1 MIHLGQKWWVPHES
15 SRPHTVTSA
24 EVYLRALALSFPY
37 PNLGFAEEPMMTAGL
52 GGVMGGI
59 HLGFSEK
66 GCVPL
71 CDGWNLSNFEEVKK
85 HFAWSHAM

>member
-1 MIHLGQKWWVPHES
+1 
-15 SRPHTVTSA
+15 
-24 EVYLRALALSFPY
+24 
-37 PNLGFAEEPMMTAGL
+37 MTAGL

-71 CDGWNLSNFEEVKK
+71 CDGWNLSIFEEVKK